1 MENQYSD
8 PRINKQILLSLI
20 KQDFQMVNL
29 FSRLDAV
36 GFSSIHFPSI
46 TYEIFDLMG
55 IPEELRSDDLF
66 ETYDVWSRQMD
77 LIKNEGE
84 RNHHLR
90 KVYHEL
96 SKLREFSYVH
106 P

>member
-8 PRINKQILLSLI
+8 PRVNKQTLLSLI
-20 KQDFQMVNL
+20 KQDFQMISL
-29 FSRLDAV
+29 FSRLDTV
-36 GFSSIHFPSI
+36 GFSNVDFPSI

-77 LIKNEGE
+77 WIKNEGE
-84 RNHHLR
+84 RENHLI
-90 KVYHEL
+90 KVYQEL

-106 P
+106 A